1 MSMKFQKAV
10 LDTGMTIIAET
21 DTQAHSAAAGF
32 FVKAG
37 ARDEATKIMG
47 VSHYLEHMM
56 FKGTQEL
63 SAEEINQ
70 GFDNMGASNNA
81 YTSRE
86 MTCFYAHVIPENISP
101 ATELLSKMM
110 RPALRDSDFDTE
122 KNVILEEIA
131 MYQDNPFWVLYEEAT
146 ARHYGSHTLGHRVLG
161 TKESVSE
168 LSRDEMAQYFNERY
182 SADKTVV
189 ALAGNLDFDKS
200 VAQIESLCKDW
211 QHSVGDRNITVPNV
225 TRSEFTIEDERVNR
239 GYLIGIAQAPATND
253 DQRYAAALLAQILGG
268 VDNSKLHWALIETGI
283 AEEAQVGYDG
293 LDGTGDY
300 YVYASGD
307 PEKLDQIWEVIAKE
321 IASLKDSITEKDL
334 SGLRSKMATAA
345 TIGSERP
352 SDRMQ
357 RLGRLWTM
365 TGEYMPLDE
374 ELKKIEAVTI
384 DDLKAV
390 CDAYPFDRCTLGKLI
405 PGKSTESDDE

>member
-1 MSMKFQKAV
+1 MSIQFQKAV

-21 DTQAHSAAAGF
+21 DPQAHSAAAGF

-56 FKGTQEL
+56 FKGTEDL
-63 SAEEINQ
+63 TTEAINQ
-70 GFDNMGASNNA
+70 GFDNLGASNNA

-110 RPALRDSDFDTE
+110 RPALRTDDFDTE
-122 KNVILEEIA
+122 KQVILEEIA
-131 MYQDNPFWVLYEEAT
+131 MYQDNPFWVLYEESI
-146 ARHYGSHTLGHRVLG
+146 ARHYGQHTLSHRVLG
-161 TKESVSE
+161 TKESVSD
-168 LSRDEMAQYFNERY
+168 LTRDQMSKYFNERY
-182 SADKTVV
+182 AADKTVV

-200 VAQIESLCKDW
+200 VEQIEQLCNGW
-211 QHSVGDRNITVPNV
+211 QHSVGDRDTTVPSV
-225 TRSEFTIEDERVNR
+225 TPSEFTMKDARVNR
-239 GYLIGIAQAPATND
+239 GYLIGVAQAPAAND

-268 VDNSKLHWALIETGI
+268 IDNSKLHWALIETGI
-283 AEEAQVGYDG
+283 AEEAQAGYDG

-300 YVYASGD
+300 FVYASGD
-307 PEKLDQIWEVIAKE
+307 PEKLDEIWEVMSNE
-321 IASLKDSITEKDL
+321 IRSLKDSITDDDL
-334 SGLRSKMATAA
+334 AGLRSKMATAA

-352 SDRMQ
+352 GDRMQ

-365 TGEYMPLDE
+365 TGKYLPLEDE
-374 ELKKIEAVTI
+374 LAKIGSVTI

-390 CDAYPFDRCTLGKLI
+390 CDAYPLDRCTLGRLI
-405 PGKSTESDDE
+405 PGDAEA